1 MSNIIDDVWKLE
13 TPSQE
18 LASEEINWLYQQA
31 TEHRSTSAWNI
42 LKSLYD
48 DNWETIRERM
58 EAEGSIWYVLW
69 YMDSVNELIRR
80 EAQT

>member
-1 MSNIIDDVWKLE
+1 MSNIIGDVWELE

>member
-31 TEHRSTSAWNI
+31 TKHRSTSAWNI

>member
-48 DNWETIRERM
+48 DNWKTIRERM
-58 EAEGSIWYVLW
+58 EAEGSIWYVW

-80 EAQT
+80 EMQT